1 MDRFLGLI
9 KVFIVVAGLC
19 LVLGTGAL
27 VWMLFNRGGDPT
39 VATTTTPVETTPPV
53 AGTAAPGAIAAAETE
68 VHASMPVPKGAVVI
82 DMRMQGNRALLLL
95 RTPDGDDYLSLID
108 PATGRRYSLIRM
120 QQDDGSLGQ
129 LADPA
134 SQAP

>member
-27 VWMLFNRGGDPT
+27 VWKLFNRGGDPS
-39 VATTTTPVETTPPV
+39 VTTTTAAVETTQPV
-53 AGTAAPGAIAAAETE
+53 AGASEPAPAGSSDTE
-68 VHASMPVPKGAVVI
+68 VHAAMPVPKGAVVI

-120 QQDDGSLGQ
+120 QQEDGSMGQ
-129 LADPA
+129 LATPLRQ
-134 SQAP
+134 SP